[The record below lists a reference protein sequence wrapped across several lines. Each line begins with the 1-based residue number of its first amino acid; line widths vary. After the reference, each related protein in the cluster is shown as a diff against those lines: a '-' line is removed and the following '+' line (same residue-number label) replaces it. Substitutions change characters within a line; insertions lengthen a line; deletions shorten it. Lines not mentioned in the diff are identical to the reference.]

1 MVKQGVLHA
10 GIVVFVVC
18 DTLADGA
25 DPDCL

>member
-1 MVKQGVLHA
+1 VLHA